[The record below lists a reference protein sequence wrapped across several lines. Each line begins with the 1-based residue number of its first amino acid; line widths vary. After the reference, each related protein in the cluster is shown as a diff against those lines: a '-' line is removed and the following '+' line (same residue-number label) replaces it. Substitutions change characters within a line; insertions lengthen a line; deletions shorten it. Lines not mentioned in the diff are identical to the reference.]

1 MPRNMRSGVFHRD
14 WPACVLLTLL
24 CLALYL
30 PGLTTIPPVDRDE
43 PRFAQATKQ
52 MLETRDF
59 IRPRF
64 QTESRFNKPIGIY
77 WLQAA
82 SVFLTRQHGRPAI
95 WAHRLPSLVGAWAA
109 VLMTYWIGLQLFNRA
124 VALLGAAFL
133 AASALL
139 VVEAHL
145 ATTDAALLACVVA
158 AQGCL
163 ALLYGAAQRGT
174 SGRALHAAGFWL
186 AQGAGILIK
195 GPIVLLVSSLTIG
208 ALALVDRHATV
219 RTLAGLRAR
228 WGVPLMLVTVLPWA
242 VAVGLAT
249 DWAFY
254 RDWFGGDLVPKLA
267 GGHGSHGAP
276 PGTYLLLLG
285 ATFWPGSL
293 AVGLG
298 VDRGFRRRER
308 YTERFCLAWLVP
320 TFFFF
325 ELMPTK
331 LPHYVLPTYP
341 ALALLVAGAV
351 IDAPANLST
360 TLRTAVIRT
369 GFVFWGLFTLTAG
382 VVIIA
387 AATSLGGGID
397 ASVVCAALAAALIA
411 VLCVQLCW
419 TGQLVRASW
428 VAVVGSVALFAPL
441 LQWVLPDLHAL
452 WLSPAASAAIMR
464 QTDRVDGSRPLVA
477 VGYDEPSLI
486 FLTGGNLTLVEPT
499 RAVTFLQE
507 RRRGLALVNHDQQ
520 PAFMQAAHEMGV
532 QVRDLWSVDGVNYSN
547 GRRTQLHLFELLRPE

>member
-1 MPRNMRSGVFHRD
+1 MQSGVLGRG
-14 WPACVLLTLL
+14 WPACMLLTLL

-30 PGLTTIPPVDRDE
+30 PGLATIPPVDRDE
-43 PRFAQATKQ
+43 PRFAQATNQ
-52 MLETRDF
+52 MLETHDF

-64 QTESRFNKPIGIY
+64 QTENRFNKPIGIY
-77 WLQAA
+77 WLQA
-82 SVFLTRQHGRPAI
+82 VGVLLTRQQGRLTI

-109 VLMTYWIGLQLFNRA
+109 VLMTYWIGRQLFNRG

-133 AASALL
+133 ASSALL

-163 ALLYGAAQRGT
+163 ASLYGAAQRGT
-174 SGRALHAAGFWL
+174 SGRAIDAAGFWL

-208 ALALVDRHATV
+208 ALALVDRHATS
-219 RTLAGLRAR
+219 RTLATLRAL
-228 WGVPLMLVTVLPWA
+228 WGVPLMLATVLPWA
-242 VAVGLAT
+242 IAVGVAT

-254 RDWFGGDLVPKLA
+254 RDWFGGDLLPKLA

-298 VDRGFRRRER
+298 IARGFRRREQ
-308 YTERFCLAWLVP
+308 YAERFCLAWLVP
-320 TFFFF
+320 TFLLF
-325 ELMPTK
+325 EIMPTK

-341 ALALLVAGAV
+341 ALALLVASAI
-351 IDAPANLST
+351 IDAPASLST
-360 TLRTAVIRT
+360 TWRTGVVRT
-369 GFVFWGLFTLTAG
+369 GFVSWGLFTLAAG
-382 VVIIA
+382 AVIIA

-397 ASVVCAALAAALIA
+397 VSVVCAALAAALIA
-411 VLCVQLCW
+411 VVCVQLCW
-419 TGQLVRASW
+419 TGRLVRASW

-441 LQWVLPDLHAL
+441 LQWVLPDLHSL
-452 WLSPAASAAIMR
+452 WLSPAAAAAIAR
-464 QTDRVDGSRPLVA
+464 QTGRGDGSRPLVA

-486 FLTGGNLTLVEPT
+486 FLTGGNLTLVEPP
-499 RAVTFLQE
+499 RAVTFLKE
-507 RRRGLALVNHDQQ
+507 RRHGLALVNDDQQ
-520 PAFMQAAHEMGV
+520 PAFTQAAQEMGV
-532 QVRDLWSVDGVNYSN
+532 QVRDLWSVDGINYSN
-547 GRRTQLHLFELLRPE
+547 GRRTRLHLFERLQPE